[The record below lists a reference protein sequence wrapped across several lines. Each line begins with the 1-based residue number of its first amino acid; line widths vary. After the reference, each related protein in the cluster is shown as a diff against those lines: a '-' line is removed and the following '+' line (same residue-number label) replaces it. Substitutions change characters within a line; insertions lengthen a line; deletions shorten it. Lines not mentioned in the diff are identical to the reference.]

1 MKLFTKH
8 LRMYERGLPLRQRMS
23 RWHWYR
29 VAHDR
34 GPILWTL
41 AWVWWI
47 PGLRWLQ
54 QMRHRNISWRLE
66 RRITRVVRHCKAKLY
81 DWSREP

>member
-1 MKLFTKH
+1 MKPFTKH
-8 LRMYERGLPLRQRMS
+8 LRAYERELPLRPRMS

-29 VAHDR
+29 VVHDR
-34 GPILWTL
+34 GPVFWTL

-47 PGLRWLQ
+47 PGLQWLQ
-54 QMRHRNISWRLE
+54 QMRNRNVSWRLG
-66 RRITRVVRHCKAKLY
+66 RRKAQLARRCKAKLY